1 MPKRLLK
8 VSLSFIGTSNL
19 HLKSGLDGVG
29 LKELLSMFFRDK
41 LEDLRSV
48 LTPPLTSQ
56 RFVFY
61 NGDQLRYITT
71 IAERLDQM
79 RLTAEF

>member
-1 MPKRLLK
+1 M
-8 VSLSFIGTSNL
+8 
-19 HLKSGLDGVG
+19 
-29 LKELLSMFFRDK
+29 ELLSMFFRDK
-41 LEDLRSV
+41 LEDFRSV